1 MQQNISLKNL
11 LISIIKSIDTYNF
24 LLKDHHRRT
33 AIIAYQLG
41 NAYDLDKKNLDDL
54 VIAAS
59 LHDIGALYVK
69 ERDQLFQIDVEDP
82 EPHEIQGERILKD
95 FKPLEKISRIIR
107 HHHIKYQQ
115 IQEGVVDEKDVPLE
129 CHFLHLADRIDV
141 LLLLNEGNP
150 NAREIVIEN
159 IHSRFGSVF
168 APFLKDA
175 FDRVAATSEFWDNI
189 AISSFH
195 DLLFMALDNEAHE
208 LDKEDLESLVL
219 VFARIVDYKS
229 AWTATHSVSVSRIAY
244 RLGTLM
250 GLSEDECF
258 EIKIAGYLHDIGKI
272 AVPTELLDKKEHL
285 SDQEMTQIKSHVMY
299 SSLIL
304 SPISELETIIKL
316 SANHHEKRNKS
327 GYPLKLSGD
336 SFSLQL
342 DILIFA
348 DIFTALNE
356 DRPYRIHLNDDEIKE
371 ILNFFIPSQLS
382 TEVYDAIMA
391 NYDELKNVLVS
402 SRNEV

>member
-24 LLKDHHRRT
+24 LLKDHHRRV

-41 NAYDLDKKNLDDL
+41 NAYNLDKKTLDDL

-69 ERDQLFQIDVEDP
+69 ERDQLIEIDVEDP

-107 HHHIKYQQ
+107 QHHIKYQQ
-115 IQEGVVDEKDVPLE
+115 IEDGVVDEKDVPIE

-141 LLLLNEGNP
+141 LLMLNEGNS
-150 NAREIVIEN
+150 NIREVVAEN
-159 IHSRFGSVF
+159 IHSRFGTVF
-168 APFLKDA
+168 SPFLKDA
-175 FDRVAATSEFWDNI
+175 FDSVTATNEFWDNI
-189 AISSFH
+189 ETASFH
-195 DLLFMALDNEAHE
+195 DLLFMALDNEAHD
-208 LDKEDLESLVL
+208 LDNEDLENLVL
-219 VFARIVDYKS
+219 VFAHIVDYKS
-229 AWTATHSVSVSRIAY
+229 AWTASHSVSVSKIAY
-244 RLGTLM
+244 RIGTLM
-250 GLSEDECF
+250 GLSEESCF

-285 SDQEMTQIKSHVMY
+285 SDQELSKIKSHVMY

-327 GYPLKLSGD
+327 GYPLKLSSD
-336 SFSLQL
+336 SFSIQL

-356 DRPYRIHLNDDEIKE
+356 DRPYRTHLNDDEIKS
-371 ILNFFIPSQLS
+371 ILNFFVPSQLS

-402 SRNEV
+402 SRGSV